1 MAFELPALPYAYDAL
16 EPVIDADTMR
26 FHHDKHHA
34 TYVANLNKALE
45 AHPELFERSVEF
57 LIAHLNH
64 LPEDIKGAVRNNG
77 GGTYNHTLFWEM
89 MAPEGQ
95 TAFAGPVADKIKETF
110 GSYEEFKKQF
120 AAAAA
125 GRFGSGWAWL
135 VADGDKLE
143 ILSTANQDNP
153 LTEGKRPLLCLDV
166 WEHAYYLKYQNRRVD
181 YINEWFRIINWD
193 FVNEQ
198 YKKSQEARHCGKE
211 SRKLRIPL
219 MIITSQRPALLGGFL
234 NVRRAVN

>member
-1 MAFELPALPYAYDAL
+1 MREEFIMAFELPALPYAYDAL

-198 YKKSQEARHCGKE
+198 YKKSQEARHCGK
-211 SRKLRIPL
+211 
-219 MIITSQRPALLGGFL
+219 
-234 NVRRAVN
+234 

>member
-166 WEHAYYLKYQNRRVD
+166 WEHAYYLKYQNKRAA
-181 YINEWFRIINWD
+181 YIEAFFNVINWKD
-193 FVNEQ
+193 V
-198 YKKSQEARHCGKE
+198 EARY
-211 SRKLRIPL
+211 
-219 MIITSQRPALLGGFL
+219 A
-234 NVRRAVN
+234 A

>member
-198 YKKSQEARHCGKE
+198 YKKSQEAKHCGK
-211 SRKLRIPL
+211 
-219 MIITSQRPALLGGFL
+219 
-234 NVRRAVN
+234 

>member
-1 MAFELPALPYAYDAL
+1 MRGEFIMAFELPALPYAYDAL

-143 ILSTANQDNP
+143 TLSTANQDNP

-198 YKKSQEARHCGKE
+198 YKKSQEARHCGK
-211 SRKLRIPL
+211 
-219 MIITSQRPALLGGFL
+219 
-234 NVRRAVN
+234 

>member
-64 LPEDIKGAVRNNG
+64 LPEDIEGAVRNNG

-198 YKKSQEARHCGKE
+198 YKKSQEARHCGK
-211 SRKLRIPL
+211 
-219 MIITSQRPALLGGFL
+219 
-234 NVRRAVN
+234 

>member
-1 MAFELPALPYAYDAL
+1 MRGEFIMAFELPALPYAYDAL

-153 LTEGKRPLLCLDV
+153 LTEGKRPILCLDV

-198 YKKSQEARHCGKE
+198 YKKSQEARHCGK
-211 SRKLRIPL
+211 
-219 MIITSQRPALLGGFL
+219 
-234 NVRRAVN
+234 

>member
-1 MAFELPALPYAYDAL
+1 MRGEFIMAFELPALPYAYDAL

-45 AHPELFERSVEF
+45 THPELFERSVEF

-198 YKKSQEARHCGKE
+198 YKKSQEARHCGK
-211 SRKLRIPL
+211 
-219 MIITSQRPALLGGFL
+219 
-234 NVRRAVN
+234 

>member
-1 MAFELPALPYAYDAL
+1 MRGESIMAFELPALPYAYDAL

-64 LPEDIKGAVRNNG
+64 LPEDIRGAVRNNG

-120 AAAAA
+120 AAGAA

-153 LTEGKRPLLCLDV
+153 LTEGKRPILCLDV

-198 YKKSQEARHCGKE
+198 YKKSQEARHCGK
-211 SRKLRIPL
+211 
-219 MIITSQRPALLGGFL
+219 
-234 NVRRAVN
+234 

>member
-16 EPVIDADTMR
+16 DPVIDADTMR

-198 YKKSQEARHCGKE
+198 YKKSQEARHCGK
-211 SRKLRIPL
+211 
-219 MIITSQRPALLGGFL
+219 
-234 NVRRAVN
+234 

>member
-1 MAFELPALPYAYDAL
+1 MAFELSALPYAYDAL

-198 YKKSQEARHCGKE
+198 YKKSQEARHCGK
-211 SRKLRIPL
+211 
-219 MIITSQRPALLGGFL
+219 
-234 NVRRAVN
+234 

>member
-45 AHPELFERSVEF
+45 AHPELFARSVEF

-198 YKKSQEARHCGKE
+198 YKKSQEARHCGK
-211 SRKLRIPL
+211 
-219 MIITSQRPALLGGFL
+219 
-234 NVRRAVN
+234 

>member
-1 MAFELPALPYAYDAL
+1 MRGEFIMAFELPALPYAYDAL

-198 YKKSQEARHCGKE
+198 YKKSQEARHCGK
-211 SRKLRIPL
+211 
-219 MIITSQRPALLGGFL
+219 
-234 NVRRAVN
+234 

>member
-1 MAFELPALPYAYDAL
+1 MRGEFIMAFELPALPYAYDAL

-110 GSYEEFKKQF
+110 GSYEGFKKQF

-198 YKKSQEARHCGKE
+198 YKKSQEARHCGK
-211 SRKLRIPL
+211 
-219 MIITSQRPALLGGFL
+219 
-234 NVRRAVN
+234 

>member
-1 MAFELPALPYAYDAL
+1 MRGEFIMAFELPALPYAYDAL

-57 LIAHLNH
+57 LIAHLNY

-120 AAAAA
+120 AAAAE

-198 YKKSQEARHCGKE
+198 YKKSQEARHCGK
-211 SRKLRIPL
+211 
-219 MIITSQRPALLGGFL
+219 
-234 NVRRAVN
+234 

>member
-1 MAFELPALPYAYDAL
+1 MRGEFIMAFELPALPYAYDAL

-198 YKKSQEARHCGKE
+198 YKKSQEERHCSK
-211 SRKLRIPL
+211 
-219 MIITSQRPALLGGFL
+219 
-234 NVRRAVN
+234 

>member
-1 MAFELPALPYAYDAL
+1 MRGEFIMAFELPALPYAYDAL

-153 LTEGKRPLLCLDV
+153 LTERKRPLLCLDV

-198 YKKSQEARHCGKE
+198 YKKSQEARHCGK
-211 SRKLRIPL
+211 
-219 MIITSQRPALLGGFL
+219 
-234 NVRRAVN
+234 

>member
-26 FHHDKHHA
+26 FHHDKHHT

-198 YKKSQEARHCGKE
+198 YKKSQEARHCGK
-211 SRKLRIPL
+211 
-219 MIITSQRPALLGGFL
+219 
-234 NVRRAVN
+234 

>member
-1 MAFELPALPYAYDAL
+1 MRGEFIMAFELPALPYAYDAL

-135 VADGDKLE
+135 VTDGDKLE

-198 YKKSQEARHCGKE
+198 YKKSQEARHCGK
-211 SRKLRIPL
+211 
-219 MIITSQRPALLGGFL
+219 
-234 NVRRAVN
+234 

>member
-1 MAFELPALPYAYDAL
+1 MRGEFIMAFELPALPYAYDAL

-57 LIAHLNH
+57 LIAYLNH

-198 YKKSQEARHCGKE
+198 YKKSQEARHCGK
-211 SRKLRIPL
+211 
-219 MIITSQRPALLGGFL
+219 
-234 NVRRAVN
+234 

>member
-1 MAFELPALPYAYDAL
+1 MRGEFIMAFELPALPYAYDAL
-16 EPVIDADTMR
+16 EPVIDAATMR

-198 YKKSQEARHCGKE
+198 YKKSQEARHCGK
-211 SRKLRIPL
+211 
-219 MIITSQRPALLGGFL
+219 
-234 NVRRAVN
+234 

>member
-1 MAFELPALPYAYDAL
+1 MRGEFIMAFELPALPYAYDAL

-95 TAFAGPVADKIKETF
+95 TAFAGPVADKIKGTF

-198 YKKSQEARHCGKE
+198 YKKSQEARHCGK
-211 SRKLRIPL
+211 
-219 MIITSQRPALLGGFL
+219 
-234 NVRRAVN
+234 

>member
-181 YINEWFRIINWD
+181 YINDWFRIINWD

-198 YKKSQEARHCGKE
+198 YKKSQEARHCGK
-211 SRKLRIPL
+211 
-219 MIITSQRPALLGGFL
+219 
-234 NVRRAVN
+234 

>member
-135 VADGDKLE
+135 VADGDKLK

-198 YKKSQEARHCGKE
+198 YKKSQEARHCGK
-211 SRKLRIPL
+211 
-219 MIITSQRPALLGGFL
+219 
-234 NVRRAVN
+234 

>member
-1 MAFELPALPYAYDAL
+1 MRREFIMAFELPALPYAYDAL

-198 YKKSQEARHCGKE
+198 YKKSQEARHCGK
-211 SRKLRIPL
+211 
-219 MIITSQRPALLGGFL
+219 
-234 NVRRAVN
+234 

>member
-1 MAFELPALPYAYDAL
+1 MRGEFIMAFELPALPYAYDAL

-125 GRFGSGWAWL
+125 GRFGSGWAWI

-198 YKKSQEARHCGKE
+198 YKKSQEARHCGK
-211 SRKLRIPL
+211 
-219 MIITSQRPALLGGFL
+219 
-234 NVRRAVN
+234 

>member
-1 MAFELPALPYAYDAL
+1 MRGESIMAFELPALPYAYDAL

-64 LPEDIKGAVRNNG
+64 LPEDIRGAVRNNG

-125 GRFGSGWAWL
+125 GRLGSGWAWL

-153 LTEGKRPLLCLDV
+153 LTEGKRPILCLDV

-198 YKKSQEARHCGKE
+198 YKKSQEARHCGK
-211 SRKLRIPL
+211 
-219 MIITSQRPALLGGFL
+219 
-234 NVRRAVN
+234 

>member
-1 MAFELPALPYAYDAL
+1 MRGEFIMAFELPALPYAYDAL

-143 ILSTANQDNP
+143 ILPTANQDNP

-198 YKKSQEARHCGKE
+198 YKKSQEARHCGK
-211 SRKLRIPL
+211 
-219 MIITSQRPALLGGFL
+219 
-234 NVRRAVN
+234 

>member
-1 MAFELPALPYAYDAL
+1 MRGEFIMAFELPALPYAYDAL

-143 ILSTANQDNP
+143 ILSTANQDDP

-198 YKKSQEARHCGKE
+198 YKKSQEARHCGK
-211 SRKLRIPL
+211 
-219 MIITSQRPALLGGFL
+219 
-234 NVRRAVN
+234 

>member
-1 MAFELPALPYAYDAL
+1 MKGEFIMAFELPALPYAYDAL

-198 YKKSQEARHCGKE
+198 YKKSQEARHCGK
-211 SRKLRIPL
+211 
-219 MIITSQRPALLGGFL
+219 
-234 NVRRAVN
+234 

>member
-1 MAFELPALPYAYDAL
+1 MRGEFIMAFELPALPYAYDAL

-198 YKKSQEARHCGKE
+198 YKKSQETRHCGK
-211 SRKLRIPL
+211 
-219 MIITSQRPALLGGFL
+219 
-234 NVRRAVN
+234 

>member
-181 YINEWFRIINWD
+181 HINEWFRIINWD

-198 YKKSQEARHCGKE
+198 YKKSQEARHCGK
-211 SRKLRIPL
+211 
-219 MIITSQRPALLGGFL
+219 
-234 NVRRAVN
+234 

>member
-1 MAFELPALPYAYDAL
+1 MRGEFIMAFELPALPYAYDAL

-125 GRFGSGWAWL
+125 GHFGSGWAWL

-198 YKKSQEARHCGKE
+198 YKKSQEARHCGK
-211 SRKLRIPL
+211 
-219 MIITSQRPALLGGFL
+219 
-234 NVRRAVN
+234 